1 MTNSLPKTLP
11 LFIWSFLK
19 QHKLLTSITVGLT
32 CLCSVDFIIR
42 SYILKVIIDK
52 ITTAQPFEDIG
63 NLLSIPIICYIATLI
78 VINIAMRLRDYIFLK
93 IFPAIKSDIVTQVT
107 KYLEYH
113 SYEYF
118 QNNFTGS
125 LVNKIFDLDNGSE
138 QIIRI
143 IINGFLVH
151 FVTLVIGLITI
162 TYTNPLFAKVIILW
176 SVIFLV
182 INTFAT
188 KYSKDLSKVFAEA
201 RSITVG
207 KVIDSVTNIANIRF
221 FARNEYEIS
230 VINTQLKDLTTKD
243 KNAQKFRLYVYLF
256 QSISVIILIC
266 VLFYLLIY
274 LKQLDL
280 ITVGDFAL
288 IMTLSFAIA
297 DSVNALSSDYVYFS
311 IYIGTSN
318 QALSII
324 TQVHSVMDKP
334 NASQLEPKEGKIEFK
349 NITFKYNK
357 SNTIFSN
364 LSVTIHGKQKVG
376 LVGYSGSG
384 KSTFVNLMSRLFD
397 IQSGQILVD
406 GQDISKITQNSLREN
421 IGFIPQDSVLFHRTL
436 MENIRYGKLCATDLE
451 VVAAAKKAH
460 AHEFIMNIAEGYD
473 SLVGERGIKLSGGQ
487 KQRIAIARAI
497 IKNAPILVLDEA
509 TSSLDS
515 ITERFIQ
522 ESLKEL
528 MDNKTVMVIAHRLS
542 TLLSMDRILVFDKG
556 RIVEDGTHEE
566 LLDKG
571 GVYSALW
578 NAQTV
583 FIS

>member
-1 MTNSLPKTLP
+1 MTNSLTQTLP
-11 LFIWSFLK
+11 SFIWSFLK
-19 QHKLLTSITVGLT
+19 QHKLLTSMTIGLT

-52 ITTAQPFEDIG
+52 ITTAQPFDDIA
-63 NLLSIPIICYIATLI
+63 NLLAIPIICYIATLI

-93 IFPAIKSDIVTQVT
+93 IFPVIRSDIVTQVT
-107 KYLEYH
+107 KYLECH

-138 QIIRI
+138 QIIKI
-143 IINGFLVH
+143 IINGFLIH
-151 FVTLVIGLITI
+151 LVTLVIGLITI
-162 TYTNPLFAKVIILW
+162 TYTNPLFAKVIFFW

-188 KYSKDLSKVFAEA
+188 KYSKDLSKIFAEA

-207 KVIDSVTNIANIRF
+207 KVIDSVTNIANVRF
-221 FARNEYEIS
+221 FVRNDYEIS
-230 VINTQLKDLTTKD
+230 VINTQLKDLMTKD
-243 KNAQKFRLYVYLF
+243 QNAQKFRLYVYLF
-256 QSISVIILIC
+256 QGMSVIILIC

-274 LKQLDL
+274 LKQLNL

-334 NASQLEPKEGKIEFK
+334 NAYQLKLKEGKIEFK
-349 NITFKYNK
+349 DITFKYNK

-406 GQDISKITQNSLREN
+406 NQDISEITQNSLREN

-460 AHEFIMNIAEGYD
+460 AHEFIINIAEGYD

-528 MDNKTVMVIAHRLS
+528 MDNKTVLVIAHRLS

-571 GVYSALW
+571 GMYSTLW

>member
-1 MTNSLPKTLP
+1 MKNSLPKTLP
-11 LFIWSFLK
+11 LFIWFFLK
-19 QHKLLTSITVGLT
+19 QYKLLTSITVGLT

-93 IFPAIKSDIVTQVT
+93 IFPATKSDIVTQVT

-138 QIIRI
+138 QIIKI
-143 IINGFLVH
+143 IINGFLIH
-151 FVTLVIGLITI
+151 IVTLVIGLVTI
-162 TYTNPLFAKVIILW
+162 TYTNPLFAKVIFVW
-176 SVIFLV
+176 SIIFLV

-188 KYSKDLSKVFAEA
+188 KSSKDLSKVFAEA

-221 FARNEYEIS
+221 FVRNDHEIS
-230 VINTQLKDLTTKD
+230 VINTQLKDLMTKD
-243 KNAQKFRLYVYLF
+243 QNAQKFRLYVYLF
-256 QSISVIILIC
+256 QGMSVIILIC

-297 DSVNALSSDYVYFS
+297 DSVNALSSDYVYLS
-311 IYIGTSN
+311 TYIGTSN

-324 TQVHSVMDKP
+324 TQAHSVMDKP
-334 NASQLEPKEGKIEFK
+334 NAYQLKLKEGKVEFK
-349 NITFKYNK
+349 DITFKYNK
-357 SNTIFSN
+357 SNIIFSN

-406 GQDISKITQNSLREN
+406 DQDISEITQNSLREN

-515 ITERFIQ
+515 INERFIQ

-528 MDNKTVMVIAHRLS
+528 MDNKTVLVIAHRLS

-556 RIVEDGTHEE
+556 RIVEDGTHGE

-571 GVYSALW
+571 GTYSALW